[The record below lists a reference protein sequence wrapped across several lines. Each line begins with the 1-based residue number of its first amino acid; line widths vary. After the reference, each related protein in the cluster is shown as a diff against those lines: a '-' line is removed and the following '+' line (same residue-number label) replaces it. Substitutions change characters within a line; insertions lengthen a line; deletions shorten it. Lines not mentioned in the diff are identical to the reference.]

1 MYVLICNSWFLLYVK
16 RQMPTDVC
24 LILIMQK
31 CLHLHIFSCPKTFG
45 RQIAQPDIDPRSKA
59 IVLMNFY
66 RLQLV
71 IKASFSG
78 YLKRKQKK
86 SSFHPSSIFLVLI
99 LSFFLSSWY
108 STFFVNSLPTCVIE
122 SLPRSKKQYR
132 SSILRLE
139 RSYETLCNVKLE
151 TRRNDQ
157 NLAS

>member
-1 MYVLICNSWFLLYVK
+1 
-16 RQMPTDVC
+16 MPTNAC
-24 LILIMQK
+24 LIFIMQK
-31 CLHLHIFSCPKTFG
+31 FLHRYIFSCPKTFG
-45 RQIAQPDIDPRSKA
+45 RQIAQPDIDPRFQGNSIDEFLQIA
-59 IVLMNFY
+59 IGD
-66 RLQLV
+66 
-71 IKASFSG
+71 KSFLLWISQT
-78 YLKRKQKK
+78 KTKK

-108 STFFVNSLPTCVIE
+108 STFFLNSLPTCVIE

-132 SSILRLE
+132 LSILRLE

>member
-1 MYVLICNSWFLLYVK
+1 
-16 RQMPTDVC
+16 MPTDVC

-45 RQIAQPDIDPRSKA
+45 RQIAQPDIDPRFQGNSIDEFLQIA
-59 IVLMNFY
+59 IGD
-66 RLQLV
+66 
-71 IKASFSG
+71 KSFLLWISQ
-78 YLKRKQKK
+78 KKTKK

-108 STFFVNSLPTCVIE
+108 STFFMNSLPTCVIE

-132 SSILRLE
+132 LSILRLE
-139 RSYETLCNVKLE
+139 RSYETLCNVKLK

>member
-1 MYVLICNSWFLLYVK
+1 
-16 RQMPTDVC
+16 MPTNVC
-24 LILIMQK
+24 LIFIMQK
-31 CLHLHIFSCPKTFG
+31 FLHRYIFSCSKTFG
-45 RQIAQPDIDPRSKA
+45 RQIAQPDIDPRFQGNSINEFLQIA
-59 IVLMNFY
+59 IGD
-66 RLQLV
+66 
-71 IKASFSG
+71 KSFLLWISQT
-78 YLKRKQKK
+78 KTKK

-132 SSILRLE
+132 LSILRLE
-139 RSYETLCNVKLE
+139 RSYETLCNGKLE

>member
-1 MYVLICNSWFLLYVK
+1 
-16 RQMPTDVC
+16 MPTDVC

-45 RQIAQPDIDPRSKA
+45 RQIAQPDIDPRFQGNSIDEFLQIA
-59 IVLMNFY
+59 IGD
-66 RLQLV
+66 
-71 IKASFSG
+71 KSFLLWVSQ
-78 YLKRKQKK
+78 KKTKK

-99 LSFFLSSWY
+99 LSFSLSSWY

-132 SSILRLE
+132 LSILRLE

-151 TRRNDQ
+151 TRRNDK

>member
-1 MYVLICNSWFLLYVK
+1 
-16 RQMPTDVC
+16 MPTNAC
-24 LILIMQK
+24 LIFIMQK
-31 CLHLHIFSCPKTFG
+31 FLHRYIFSCPKTFG
-45 RQIAQPDIDPRSKA
+45 RQIAQPDIDPRFQGNSIDEFLQIA
-59 IVLMNFY
+59 IGD
-66 RLQLV
+66 
-71 IKASFSG
+71 KSFLLWISQ
-78 YLKRKQKK
+78 KKTKK

-108 STFFVNSLPTCVIE
+108 STFFLNSPPTCVIE

-132 SSILRLE
+132 LSILRLE

>member
-1 MYVLICNSWFLLYVK
+1 
-16 RQMPTDVC
+16 MPTNVC
-24 LILIMQK
+24 LIFIMQK
-31 CLHLHIFSCPKTFG
+31 FLHRYIFSCPKTFG
-45 RQIAQPDIDPRSKA
+45 RQIAQPDIDPRFQGNSIDEFLQIA
-59 IVLMNFY
+59 IGD
-66 RLQLV
+66 
-71 IKASFSG
+71 KSFLLWISQ
-78 YLKRKQKK
+78 KKTKK

-132 SSILRLE
+132 LSILRLE

>member
-1 MYVLICNSWFLLYVK
+1 
-16 RQMPTDVC
+16 MPTDVC

-45 RQIAQPDIDPRSKA
+45 RQIAQPDIDPRFQGNSIDEFLQIA
-59 IVLMNFY
+59 IGD
-66 RLQLV
+66 
-71 IKASFSG
+71 KSFLLWISQ
-78 YLKRKQKK
+78 KKTKK

-108 STFFVNSLPTCVIE
+108 STFFLNSLPTCVIE

-132 SSILRLE
+132 LSILRLE

>member
-1 MYVLICNSWFLLYVK
+1 
-16 RQMPTDVC
+16 MPTNVC
-24 LILIMQK
+24 LIFIMQK
-31 CLHLHIFSCPKTFG
+31 FLHRYIFSCPKTFG
-45 RQIAQPDIDPRSKA
+45 RQIAQPDIDPRFQGNSIDEFLQIA
-59 IVLMNFY
+59 I
-66 RLQLV
+66 
-71 IKASFSG
+71 G
-78 YLKRKQKK
+78 DKRFLLWISQKKTKK

-132 SSILRLE
+132 LSILRLE

>member
-1 MYVLICNSWFLLYVK
+1 
-16 RQMPTDVC
+16 MPTNAC
-24 LILIMQK
+24 LIFIMQK
-31 CLHLHIFSCPKTFG
+31 FLHRYIFSCPKTFG
-45 RQIAQPDIDPRSKA
+45 RQIAQPDIDPRFQGNSIDEFLQIA
-59 IVLMNFY
+59 IGD
-66 RLQLV
+66 
-71 IKASFSG
+71 KSFLLWISQ
-78 YLKRKQKK
+78 KKTKK

-108 STFFVNSLPTCVIE
+108 STFFLNSLPTCVIE

-132 SSILRLE
+132 LSILRLE